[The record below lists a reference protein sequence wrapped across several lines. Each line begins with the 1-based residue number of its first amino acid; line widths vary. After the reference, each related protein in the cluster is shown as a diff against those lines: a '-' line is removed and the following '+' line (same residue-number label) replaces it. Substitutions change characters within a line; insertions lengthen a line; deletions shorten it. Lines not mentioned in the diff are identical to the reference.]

1 MRTSLGRLIS
11 FYALHLRLLRT
22 WRPGRMALLKRIVL
36 TTAVGW
42 AAFAIA
48 VGLIP
53 GISADGP
60 VYILGAV
67 FVIAGLNALLRPVLL
82 WLAVPLGIVAILVL
96 GTVLQFMTI
105 LVVGSV
111 LPGIHLSGPAAII
124 ECALL
129 FSLVN
134 TLIVWFIALGEDDSY
149 FSLLVH
155 QLIGQGVKH
164 TDQPGLVVV
173 QIDGL
178 SHEVLRNEIRAGR
191 VPTMSR
197 WVRSDSYCL
206 TAWECRLPSQT
217 SASQAGILFG
227 NNDGIPAFRWYEK
240 ATGRLMVSNRP
251 ADAAEIEA
259 RLPSR
264 DGLLRRDGSS
274 IGNLLSGAASE
285 SILTMSRLA
294 DPVGALGPTRSWFYF
309 FVSPF
314 ALARA
319 VFLTIGEA
327 GKEVWQARR
336 QRVAGIEPRISR
348 GGSYPLVRGLTNVV
362 LRQVTVALLVERI
375 LRGVPVIYVDF
386 VDYDEIAHHAGP
398 ERSEALD
405 ALDGLDQVL
414 GALERVARDA
424 PRPYRF
430 VVLSD
435 HGQSQ
440 GATFRQRYGRTIESL
455 VQDLTGDGEQ
465 MKAATAPVEPWG
477 PVNALLTELAK
488 PTGVGA
494 RMVGRSLRGRS
505 EPDHVALGP
514 GRGEHRAVMPTS
526 AGERPAM
533 VVCASGNLALV
544 YLDTAGKRLTLEEI
558 AERHPRLLV
567 GLVAHEGIG
576 FVLAHSEANGA
587 VALGASGVNY
597 LAHGRVE
604 GPDPLE
610 RFGPEAAEDLR
621 RLDAMANVGDLVLNS
636 RLDQGTDE
644 VAAFEELVGSHGGL
658 GGWQTKA
665 FLLHPTDWPV
675 SAAAIVG
682 APAVHAELET
692 WMEAAGLR
700 PS

>member
-1 MRTSLGRLIS
+1 VPAPLGRLIG

-22 WRPGRMALLKRIVL
+22 WRPGRIALLQRVVL

-42 AAFAIA
+42 AAFAVA
-48 VGLIP
+48 VGIIP

-60 VYILGAV
+60 GYILAAV
-67 FVIAGLNALLRPVLL
+67 FVIAGLNALFRPVLL
-82 WLAVPLGIVAILVL
+82 WLAVPLGIVAIVIL
-96 GTVLQFMTI
+96 GTLLQFLTI

-111 LPGIHLSGPAAII
+111 LPGIHLSGPLAVV

-149 FSLLVH
+149 FSLLVR
-155 QLIGQGVKH
+155 QLIRQGATP
-164 TDQPGLVVV
+164 TDQPGLVIV

-191 VPTMSR
+191 VPNMTR
-197 WVRSDSYCL
+197 WVRSGSHRL
-206 TAWECRLPSQT
+206 APWECRLPSQT

-227 NNDGIPAFRWYEK
+227 SNEGIPAFRWYEK

-251 ADAAEIEA
+251 ADAAAIEA
-259 RLPSR
+259 RLPLA
-264 DGLLRRDGSS
+264 DGLLTNGGSS
-274 IGNLLSGAASE
+274 IGNLLSGGATE

-319 VFLTIGEA
+319 VFLTLGEA
-327 GKEVWQARR
+327 GKEIWQARR
-336 QRVAGIEPRISR
+336 QRVGGIEPRISR

-362 LRQVTVALLVERI
+362 LRQVTMALLVERI
-375 LRGVPVIYVDF
+375 LRGVPIIYVDF

-414 GALERVARDA
+414 GAVERVVADA
-424 PRPYRF
+424 PRPYRL

-435 HGQSQ
+435 HGQSL
-440 GATFRQRYGRTIESL
+440 GATFQQRYGRTVERLI
-455 VQDLTGDGEQ
+455 QDLIGDDHEVR
-465 MKAATAPVEPWG
+465 AATAPVEPWG

-488 PTGVGA
+488 PAGVGA
-494 RMVGRSLRGRS
+494 RVVGRTLRSRS
-505 EPDHVALGP
+505 ENDHVALGP
-514 GRGEHRAVMPTS
+514 GRGEHGHPTPDAEGRA
-526 AGERPAM
+526 GL
-533 VVCASGNLALV
+533 VVCASGNLALI
-544 YLDTAGKRLTLEEI
+544 YLDTGRERLTLEEI
-558 AERHPRLLV
+558 SARHPELIAGLL
-567 GLVAHEGIG
+567 AHEGIG
-576 FVLAHSEANGA
+576 FVLCRSEAHGA
-587 VALGASGVNY
+587 VALGPSGINY
-597 LAHGRVE
+597 LAEGRIE
-604 GPDPLE
+604 GSDPLAP
-610 RFGPEAAEDLR
+610 FGPEAPEDLR

-636 RLDQGTDE
+636 RLDPDTDE

-665 FLLHPTDWPV
+665 FLLHPSDWPITGP
-675 SAAAIVG
+675 ALVG
-682 APAVHAELET
+682 APAVHAQMMA
-692 WMEAAGLR
+692 WMKAAGLR
-700 PS
+700 PT